1 MHEFKLVNSI
11 EGTVQTSILEEI
23 RNQKKNECE
32 TTRIE
37 MVNIYMYYIRCHDE
51 YMNVVFDAKIM
62 VFFIILKKIQNLQFQ
77 M

>member
-1 MHEFKLVNSI
+1 
-11 EGTVQTSILEEI
+11 
-23 RNQKKNECE
+23 
-32 TTRIE
+32 